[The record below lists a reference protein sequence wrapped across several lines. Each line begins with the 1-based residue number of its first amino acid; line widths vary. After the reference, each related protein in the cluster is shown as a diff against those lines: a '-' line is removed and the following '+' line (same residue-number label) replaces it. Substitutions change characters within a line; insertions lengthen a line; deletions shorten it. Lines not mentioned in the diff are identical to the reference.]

1 MPVRSL
7 GVSVQIRECLQASDS
22 LPGEEDKDD
31 EEDDEDEEEEE
42 EEDEEDEE
50 ASLRMRECLQKKGG
64 NDVKH

>member
-22 LPGEEDKDD
+22 LPGEEDD
-31 EEDDEDEEEEE
+31 EE
-42 EEDEEDEE
+42 EEDEE

>member
-1 MPVRSL
+1 MAGR
-7 GVSVQIRECLQASDS
+7 GKKE
-22 LPGEEDKDD
+22 EED
-31 EEDDEDEEEEE
+31 EEEE

>member
-1 MPVRSL
+1 MPVQSL

-31 EEDDEDEEEEE
+31 EDEEE